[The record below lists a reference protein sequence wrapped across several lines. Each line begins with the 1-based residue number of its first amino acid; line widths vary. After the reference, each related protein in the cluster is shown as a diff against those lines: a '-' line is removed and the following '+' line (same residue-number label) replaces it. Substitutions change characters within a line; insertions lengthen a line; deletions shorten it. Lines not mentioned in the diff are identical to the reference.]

1 MKFKLDLYF
10 DISFCHIKRIY
21 YGKPR
26 QIIETMATDMKMI
39 EITFKEFYVFN
50 NKVFSNLKIFFN
62 NSKYMYNIKKN
73 VYEKTTI

>member
-1 MKFKLDLYF
+1 
-10 DISFCHIKRIY
+10 
-21 YGKPR
+21 
-26 QIIETMATDMKMI
+26 MATDMKMI